1 MTKILITG
9 ADGFIGSHLTEMA
22 VKAGYDVVA
31 MALYN
36 SFGTHGWLDTIDPAT
51 RAAVDVRLGDIR
63 DRGSVASAMQ
73 GCDAVLNL
81 AALIAIPY
89 SYQAPESYID
99 TNIKGTANIL
109 ETARLHGTSKI
120 VHISTSEVYGTAQ
133 YVPIDELHPLNA
145 QSPYAATK
153 IAADQLAL
161 SYNKSFGLSV
171 AVARP
176 FNTYGPRQSS
186 RAVIPTIITQI
197 AKGANEIKLGALTPT
212 RDFNFVEDTASGIL
226 AILKSDK
233 SSGEVINLGS
243 NFEISIGDTAK
254 TIARLMSRDITII
267 EESQRLRP
275 EKSEVERLWAENK
288 KAKALLGWAPEF
300 GGQDGLQKGL
310 TKTIDWF
317 SRAENLS
324 RYHGARY
331 DV

>member
-1 MTKILITG
+1 L
-9 ADGFIGSHLTEMA
+9 AH
-22 VKAGYDVVA
+22 
-31 MALYN
+31 
-36 SFGTHGWLDTIDPAT
+36 TIDPAI

-63 DRGSVASAMQ
+63 DRGSVVSAMQ

-109 ETARLHGTSKI
+109 ESARQLGTSKI

-171 AVARP
+171 AIARP

-186 RAVIPTIITQI
+186 RAVIPAIITQI
-197 AKGANEIKLGALTPT
+197 ARGANEIKLGALTPT
-212 RDFNFVEDTASGIL
+212 RDFNFVEDTAGGIL
-226 AILKSDK
+226 AVLESDN
-233 SSGEVINLGS
+233 SPGQVINLGS

-254 TIARLMSRDITII
+254 MIASLMNTDVTII
-267 EESQRLRP
+267 EEAQRLRP

-288 KAKALLGWAPEF
+288 KARDLLGWSPVF
-300 GGQDGLQKGL
+300 GSQDGLKRGL
-310 TKTIDWF
+310 IKTIDWF
-317 SRAENLS
+317 SKAENLS
-324 RYHGARY
+324 RYHGGRY